1 VARTILSRYLTPEVL
16 GKISGRRIEPRGL
29 VLGNLAGAHKSPLA
43 GFAVEFAGHREYV
56 WGDDPKHIDWRVYF
70 NRGRYFVKQYEMETN
85 LVCHFL
91 LDASASMRYG
101 TGREQKLQYAAEMI
115 AALGYAVLRQ
125 SDKVSLAAFDDQ
137 LRGFVPPGNAMAQ
150 ILRMTELL
158 EQLQPVQKTRMGEC
172 LAELSGRL
180 GRREIVM
187 LFSDFFTD
195 LAALETALQRLR
207 YHRHEVVL
215 FQVLH
220 HDELAFP
227 FDELTRFVGL
237 EAPEELLAQPEEVRR
252 AYLEALGGFQR
263 ELEGLCQRNRIERV
277 VVDTQREM
285 GEVLVDYL
293 NQRSLLN
300 RGR

>member
-1 VARTILSRYLTPEVL
+1 MARTILSRYLTPEVL

-56 WGDDPKHIDWRVYF
+56 WGDDPKHIDWRLYF

-91 LDASASMRYG
+91 LDTSASMRYG
-101 TGREQKLQYAAEMI
+101 TGRQQKLQYAAELI

-125 SDKVSLAAFDDQ
+125 SDKVSLAAFDDE

-158 EQLQPVQKTRMGEC
+158 EQIEPIHKTRMGEC

-195 LAALETALQRLR
+195 LGTLEAALQQMR

-252 AYLEALGGFQR
+252 RYLEALGGFQQ
-263 ELEGLCQRNRIERV
+263 ELEALCQRNRVERV
-277 VVDTQREM
+277 VVDTERDA

>member
-1 VARTILSRYLTPEVL
+1 MARTILSRYLTPEVL
-16 GKISGRRIEPRGL
+16 GKITGRRIEPRGL

-56 WGDDPKHIDWRVYF
+56 WGDDPKHIDWRIYF

-91 LDASASMRYG
+91 LDISASMRYG

-125 SDKVSLAAFDDQ
+125 SDKVSLAAFDDE

-158 EQLQPVQKTRMGEC
+158 DQVQPVNKTRMSEC
-172 LAELSGRL
+172 LAELTGRL

-195 LAALETALQRLR
+195 LGALESALQRMR

-237 EAPEELLAQPEEVRR
+237 EAPEELMAQPEEVRR
-252 AYLEALGGFQR
+252 RYLDALAGFNQA
-263 ELEGLCQRNRIERV
+263 LESLCQRNRVERV
-277 VVDTQREM
+277 LVDTHREM

>member
-1 VARTILSRYLTPEVL
+1 MARTILSRYLTPEVL

-91 LDASASMRYG
+91 LDTSASMRYG
-101 TGREQKLQYAAEMI
+101 TDREQKLQYAAEMI

-158 EQLQPVQKTRMGEC
+158 DQIQPVAKTRMSEC
-172 LAELSGRL
+172 LAELTGRL

-195 LAALETALQRLR
+195 LGGLESALQRMR
-207 YHRHEVVL
+207 YHHHEVVL

-237 EAPEELLAQPEEVRR
+237 EDPEELLAQPEEVRR
-252 AYLEALGGFQR
+252 RYLDAIEGFNR
-263 ELEGLCQRNRIERV
+263 DLDALCQRNRVERV
-277 VVDTQREM
+277 LVDTRREM